1 MLKKSKNISVS
12 GTSAIEVDGAEKVIG
27 YFNANISEDG
37 NINSSASIASRELY
51 EANKSTYRADRD
63 SFDAYVDELV
73 DGEV

>member
-1 MLKKSKNISVS
+1 MLRKSKNITVS
-12 GTSAIEVDGAEKVIG
+12 GTSVVEVDGVEKVIG

-37 NINSSASIASRELY
+37 NINSSSSIASRELY

-63 SFDAYVDELV
+63 SFDEYIDQLV

>member
-12 GTSAIEVDGAEKVIG
+12 GTSVIEADGAEKVIG
-27 YFNANISEDG
+27 YFNAGIAGDG
-37 NINSSASIASRELY
+37 SINSSSSIASRELY
-51 EANKSTYRADRD
+51 EANKAAYRADRD